1 MLGPEESRVNKA
13 NDHYY
18 YQQTSCVIHPRAI
31 SLPQLSAPASNLQ
44 ASHANQGEDSSHL
57 LPGLRGGEGLWP
69 NLYSVFHW
77 TLETTWDVN
86 IVISNSRQEN

>member
-1 MLGPEESRVNKA
+1 MGNFNARGVSTGELQRLAAERFGAMLGPEESRVNKA

-57 LPGLRGGEGLWP
+57 LPGLRGGEGL
-69 NLYSVFHW
+69 
-77 TLETTWDVN
+77 
-86 IVISNSRQEN
+86 